1 MKTTYSIKKATFTSD
16 GTTQT
21 VTRLDDIAFVRAG
34 EGYHDQGRLH
44 CSIENTGNGYIAC
57 FPATSS
63 TTQDYYVCLDYT
75 QAHDLVL
82 TLSMFKKEL
91 GFKDE

>member
-1 MKTTYSIKKATFTSD
+1 MKATFTSD
-16 GTTQT
+16 GMEKIVVRMDDVSQ
-21 VTRLDDIAFVRAG
+21 VTNGIGYAWPG
-34 EGYHDQGRLH
+34 EAT
-44 CSIENTGNGYIAC
+44 CEVMNTGNGYIAY

-63 TTQDYYVCLDYT
+63 TTQDYYVCLDYA

-82 TLSMFKKEL
+82 GLSMFKKEL